1 MTKSDLS
8 AGVGENSET
17 DLLVLGS
24 GPGGYT
30 AAFRAADLGLRVMLV
45 ERFPDLGGVCLN
57 VGCIPSKALLETVKS
72 LEGVPELARRGF
84 KFAQPSFD
92 LNALRAWKDG
102 VVKRLSGGLR
112 SLSQQRKITVV
123 KGQGTFTSPN
133 TLSLD
138 GQRTIRFAQAILA
151 VGSRPVDLP
160 WLPEDPRIMDS
171 TGALELKDV
180 PRKLLILGAGIIG
193 MEMATVY
200 AGLGSRVTVIEMQG
214 QVMSGADEDL
224 TAPLLRRMQARLENV
239 LLNTR
244 VTKVQNLKEGLKVS
258 FEGPEGSDECLFD
271 RMLVAVGRRP
281 NTDGIGLAKLGL
293 NVEKSGLLA
302 VDDQLRTSVAG
313 IFAIGDMVTGPM
325 LAHKAAYEGRVAAEV
340 AAGLKTIN
348 QARVIPQVAYCD
360 PEIAWVGM
368 TESELKARDVPY
380 ERASFPWI
388 ANGRANT
395 MGRTE
400 GLTKMMVDPESHQIL
415 GVGIVGP
422 HAGDLISEATL
433 AIEAQLEPGDIAL
446 TIHPHPTLSE
456 ITAFAAEA
464 YEGTLTE
471 LFPPRRH

>member
-1 MTKSDLS
+1 
-8 AGVGENSET
+8 
-17 DLLVLGS
+17 
-24 GPGGYT
+24 
-30 AAFRAADLGLRVMLV
+30 
-45 ERFPDLGGVCLN
+45 
-57 VGCIPSKALLETVKS
+57 
-72 LEGVPELARRGF
+72 
-84 KFAQPSFD
+84 
-92 LNALRAWKDG
+92 
-102 VVKRLSGGLR
+102 
-112 SLSQQRKITVV
+112 
-123 KGQGTFTSPN
+123 
-133 TLSLD
+133 
-138 GQRTIRFAQAILA
+138 
-151 VGSRPVDLP
+151 
-160 WLPEDPRIMDS
+160 
-171 TGALELKDV
+171 
-180 PRKLLILGAGIIG
+180 
-193 MEMATVY
+193 
-200 AGLGSRVTVIEMQG
+200 
-214 QVMSGADEDL
+214 
-224 TAPLLRRMQARLENV
+224 
-239 LLNTR
+239 
-244 VTKVQNLKEGLKVS
+244 
-258 FEGPEGSDECLFD
+258 
-271 RMLVAVGRRP
+271 
-281 NTDGIGLAKLGL
+281 
-293 NVEKSGLLA
+293 
-302 VDDQLRTSVAG
+302 
-313 IFAIGDMVTGPM
+313 M